1 MNNFYKRTSK
11 ILILAKIIENEY
23 MMDFDNS
30 ETSKEIKALY
40 KRIGKAS
47 SIIQDRIKKHQ
58 KYTITEVDKDTTL
71 DASVYISGILDS
83 VLELQPAAM
92 EALDLQMKSEI
103 ELLKKEAEN
112 RPNKE
117 KRNEIIDKI
126 FNLDL
131 DKMEELNT
139 FVETLK

>member
-103 ELLKKEAEN
+103 ELLKNEAEN